1 MHTYIHV
8 HIYIHTQTCVHL
20 HMIIGWT
27 ALHYACL
34 HGQAAAVKAL
44 LKSGAHPSPENS
56 LGVTPKD
63 MLNLYEI
70 SRPKVNCV
78 WVKGVCVPRS
88 VYIHV
93 HINIHLCISI
103 QIYIC
108 MYTCRYIHISIYMYI
123 CKYMY
128 IYICVCIHIPIYM
141 CIYIYICIYIHI

>member
-1 MHTYIHV
+1 
-8 HIYIHTQTCVHL
+8 
-20 HMIIGWT
+20 MIIGWT

-78 WVKGVCVPRS
+78 WVKGVCVQRS
-88 VYIHV
+88 V
-93 HINIHLCISI
+93 
-103 QIYIC
+103 
-108 MYTCRYIHISIYMYI
+108 
-123 CKYMY
+123 
-128 IYICVCIHIPIYM
+128 
-141 CIYIYICIYIHI
+141 YIYICIYIYIYIYV